1 LKNEMGEYIIGF
13 KMIKREN
20 SILKFKI
27 QTWKRVGVWSA
38 KHNRYEDSLVFS
50 STYISIDINLLDWG
64 YRERESCEW
73 NNLEQNISC
82 LLWRT
87 QNKTIQYNTMKN
99 IFSKKPNPKGSSS
112 FNFSCFS
119 LLFYHN
125 SFNLT
130 IA

>member
-1 LKNEMGEYIIGF
+1 
-13 KMIKREN
+13 
-20 SILKFKI
+20 
-27 QTWKRVGVWSA
+27 VGVWSA

-64 YRERESCEW
+64 YRERERVVSETIW
-73 NNLEQNISC
+73 N
-82 LLWRT
+82 RT
-87 QNKTIQYNTMKN
+87 LAAYFEEHKTKQYNTMKN